1 MQASIR
7 NNQWFLLPYLI
18 SAMFCL
24 MVIMSY
30 SQSSIHLF
38 LNSHYNDFADVFFK
52 YLTYLGD
59 GIIYPFLIAG
69 LIFMRFR
76 YAFFILAVY
85 AVSGL
90 FTQLLKRTYFNHVPR
105 PTKFFEGT
113 ANLHLVNGVK
123 QLSWHS
129 FPSGHSA
136 SAFAIMICFA
146 LLTKNNLIKLI
157 CFIIAALTAYSRVYL
172 SQHFLVDILAGS
184 FVGVLTGLWMYH
196 VITPLNWT
204 WLDKNV
210 MTLKAAQKSAL

>member
-1 MQASIR
+1 MHTTIR
-7 NNQWFLLPYLI
+7 NNLWFLIPYCFTAL
-18 SAMFCL
+18 FCL
-24 MVIMSY
+24 IVILTY

-38 LNSHYNDFADVFFK
+38 LNNYYNDFADVFFK
-52 YLTYLGD
+52 YVTYLGD
-59 GIIYPFLIAG
+59 GIIYPFLIVI

-76 YAFFILAVY
+76 FAFFILVVY

-90 FTQLLKRTYFNHVPR
+90 FTQLLKRTFFDHAPR
-105 PTKFFEGT
+105 PTKFFEGM
-113 ANLHLVNGVK
+113 AQLHLVSGVK

-129 FPSGHSA
+129 FPSGHST

-146 LLTKNNLIKLI
+146 LLTRNKLIKLI

-172 SQHFLVDILAGS
+172 SQHFLIDILAGS

-196 VITPLNWT
+196 VINPLSWA

-210 MTLKAAQKSAL
+210 LTLKAAD